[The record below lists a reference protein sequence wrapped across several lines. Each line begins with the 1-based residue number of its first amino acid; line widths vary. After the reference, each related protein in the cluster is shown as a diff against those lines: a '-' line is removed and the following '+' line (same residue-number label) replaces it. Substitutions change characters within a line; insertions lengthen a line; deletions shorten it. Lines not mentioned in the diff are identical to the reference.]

1 MDIKPQLTCTNRRL
15 RSPESGLAKIE
26 DTTASFGLY
35 RSYLVFLEHYSEV
48 SDRIALIAKFLLQ
61 RGVDLVE

>member
-1 MDIKPQLTCTNRRL
+1 MTKICEIAP
-15 RSPESGLAKIE
+15 PESGLAKIE

-48 SDRIALIAKFLLQ
+48 SDRI
-61 RGVDLVE
+61 ET